1 MTDERIIEMLFNRD
15 EAALGEIEK
24 KYSAFCHTVA
34 ANILAI
40 REDREE
46 CVNDV
51 LLALWNA
58 IPPERPE
65 SLKAY
70 ISRIV
75 RNIAYNK
82 TRAMGTWKRCA
93 SFLTVGDEFLETIP
107 DTADLA
113 EQFEAS
119 RAGEIINKFLETA
132 RTDDRRIFIMRFW
145 LGLEYSDISRHT
157 GFSESK
163 IKVSV
168 HRTRKALAELVFTDQ
183 RKLESLNSI
192 CHPFITEEI
201 LARIS
206 HFIAEG
212 HSLILLDAPTLFES
226 QASDFCDLIIS
237 VVARPDLRCSRIMK
251 RDNLTETEARNR
263 MDAQLSEEFF
273 IGHSDYVIRNNEDC
287 EQLYALA
294 EEVADKIKV
303 YYHTIEG

>member
-119 RAGEIINKFLETA
+119 RAGEIINGFLRA
-132 RTDDRRIFIMRFW
+132 SSKTDRKIFIMRYW
-145 LGLEYSDISRHT
+145 LDMSIAQISSQT
-157 GFSESK
+157 GCGESK
-163 IKVSV
+163 IKVTL
-168 HRTRKALAELVFTDQ
+168 HRMRKKLAAELG
-183 RKLESLNSI
+183 KEG
-192 CHPFITEEI
+192 IT
-201 LARIS
+201 
-206 HFIAEG
+206 
-212 HSLILLDAPTLFES
+212 
-226 QASDFCDLIIS
+226 
-237 VVARPDLRCSRIMK
+237 V
-251 RDNLTETEARNR
+251 
-263 MDAQLSEEFF
+263 
-273 IGHSDYVIRNNEDC
+273 
-287 EQLYALA
+287 
-294 EEVADKIKV
+294 
-303 YYHTIEG
+303 